1 MYLSI
6 YEERIDELENTINFL
21 ERQIGYLEKQV
32 EDQAEL
38 IYTLKKTYYGYK
50 PIEDDPNGEASDFY
64 ND

>member
-21 ERQIGYLEKQV
+21 EKQIEFLEKQV

-38 IYTLKKTYYGYK
+38 IYTLKQTYYGYK
-50 PIEDDPNGEASDFY
+50 PIPDDREGEASNFY
-64 ND
+64 D

>member
-38 IYTLKKTYYGYK
+38 IYTLKQTYYK
-50 PIEDDPNGEASDFY
+50 LPDDPEGEASNFY
-64 ND
+64 DD